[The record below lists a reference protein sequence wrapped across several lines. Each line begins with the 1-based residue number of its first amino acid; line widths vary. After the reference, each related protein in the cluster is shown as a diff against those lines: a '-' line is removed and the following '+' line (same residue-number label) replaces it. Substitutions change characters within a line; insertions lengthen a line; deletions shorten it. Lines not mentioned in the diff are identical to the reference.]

1 MEALYERYGWWKNST
16 ISVSFPGAAGADTMK
31 ALMASLRTSAP
42 SVVAGLPVVQVVD
55 FATAAPMP
63 VFGGR
68 GNSEPQT
75 LPSANVLELQLEGG
89 HKLIIRPSGT
99 EPKVKAYS
107 FVKGE
112 SAEQATELL
121 AAIEAAARELLA

>member
-1 MEALYERYGWWKNST
+1 
-16 ISVSFPGAAGADTMK
+16 AAPTE
-31 ALMASLRTSAP
+31 
-42 SVVAGLPVVQVVD
+42 VAGLPVVAVVD

-68 GNSEPQT
+68 GDSAPQT

-107 FVKGE
+107 FVKG
-112 SAEQATELL
+112 SDPDQATALL
-121 AAIEAAARELLA
+121 TSIEAAARQLLA